1 MNVAEVICS
10 LRDLSFI
17 LISNGSNLNTSIFI
31 KHLIRNKE
39 RLTLING
46 EGNGN
51 PLCTLAREIPWTEEP
66 GRLQSMGSQRVR
78 HD

>member
-17 LISNGSNLNTSIFI
+17 LIFNVSNLNTSIFI

-39 RLTLING
+39 RLTLIN

-51 PLCTLAREIPWTEEP
+51 PLQYSCLGNPMDGGAW
-66 GRLQSMGSQRVR
+66 
-78 HD
+78 

>member
-51 PLCTLAREIPWTEEP
+51 PLCTLAWEIPWTEEP